1 MKMSD
6 TNDFSEK
13 MNVSRMN
20 ELEAKLEALT
30 VNQKIEKE
38 SIRLVEGRIKS
49 LEHDDRFKR
58 LETQAQD
65 SRLTE

>member
-49 LEHDDRFKR
+49 LEHDD
-58 LETQAQD
+58 
-65 SRLTE
+65 